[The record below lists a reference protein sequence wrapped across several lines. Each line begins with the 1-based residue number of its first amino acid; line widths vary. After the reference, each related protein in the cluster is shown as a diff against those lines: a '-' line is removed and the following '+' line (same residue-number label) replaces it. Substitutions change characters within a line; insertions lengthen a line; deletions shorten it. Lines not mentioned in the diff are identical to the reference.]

1 MLSGGGS
8 TRSIIEY
15 NETIIDD
22 YGTYVD
28 PRIDSRQV
36 SSIGRTPS
44 QVSEKTISSS

>member
-1 MLSGGGS
+1 ME
-8 TRSIIEY
+8 TAQHDRSSNI
-15 NETIIDD
+15 TIIDD